1 MSMKKDL
8 VTQEEIDKCLR
19 YVSVV
24 GRNKDSAQEQQQLL
38 KLLQQM
44 QITLDEPE
52 IEDSIDG
59 ARIRV
64 TYITAISRKKR
75 AGVVVEDED
84 AIRFQY
90 IKEIPIDYNKVPI
103 RLRDNNNT
111 AGGIASSSAVN
122 HTISHN
128 DDNANNAEEK
138 TIIESYDE
146 LEKGIIPRLYEVL
159 GLLKRI
165 YFMPEE
171 FSNRL
176 VVERIHK
183 LRNMFSKDEILTLPS
198 IDPSNKAGLIPI

>member
-19 YVSVV
+19 YISV
-24 GRNKDSAQEQQQLL
+24 GRNNNSAQEQEQQLL

-44 QITLDEPE
+44 QITLDEPK

-64 TYITAISRKKR
+64 AYITAISRKQ
-75 AGVVVEDED
+75 AGVVVDED
-84 AIRFQY
+84 ATIRFQY
-90 IKEIPIDYNKVPI
+90 IKEIPVDYDKVPI
-103 RLRDNNNT
+103 RLRDDNNT
-111 AGGIASSSAVN
+111 AGTTASAVN

-128 DDNANNAEEK
+128 DDNADNANAEE
-138 TIIESYDE
+138 TIIIESYDE
-146 LEKGIIPRLYEVL
+146 LEKGIIPTLYEVL

-165 YFMPEE
+165 YFMPED

-176 VVERIHK
+176 VVDRIHK

>member
-75 AGVVVEDED
+75 AGVVDED

-90 IKEIPIDYNKVPI
+90 IKEIPVDYNKVPI
-103 RLRDNNNT
+103 RLRGNNT
-111 AGGIASSSAVN
+111 AGTASAAN

-128 DDNANNAEEK
+128 DDNANAEE

-146 LEKGIIPRLYEVL
+146 LEKGIIPTLYEVL

>member
-1 MSMKKDL
+1 MKKDL

-19 YVSVV
+19 YVSIV
-24 GRNKDSAQEQQQLL
+24 GRNNNPAQEQLL

-44 QITLDEPE
+44 QITLNEPK

-64 TYITAISRKKR
+64 TYITAISRKR
-75 AGVVVEDED
+75 AGVVEED

-90 IKEIPIDYNKVPI
+90 IKEIPVDYNKEPI
-103 RLRDNNNT
+103 TLKDNNT
-111 AGGIASSSAVN
+111 AGTASAVN

-128 DDNANNAEEK
+128 DDNANAEE

-146 LEKGIIPRLYEVL
+146 LEKGIIPTLYEVL

-176 VVERIHK
+176 VVDRIHK

>member
-24 GRNKDSAQEQQQLL
+24 GRNNNSAQEQQQQLL

-44 QITLDEPE
+44 QITLDEPK
-52 IEDSIDG
+52 IEDSING
-59 ARIRV
+59 ERIRV

-75 AGVVVEDED
+75 AGVVDED

-90 IKEIPIDYNKVPI
+90 IKEIPVDYNKVPI

-111 AGGIASSSAVN
+111 AGGTASSVN
-122 HTISHN
+122 HTISHS
-128 DDNANNAEEK
+128 DNANAEE

-146 LEKGIIPRLYEVL
+146 LEKGVIPTLYEVL

-176 VVERIHK
+176 VVDRIHK
-183 LRNMFSKDEILTLPS
+183 LRNMFSKDEIFTLPS
-198 IDPSNKAGLIPI
+198 IDLSNKAGLIPI